1 MEETLLN
8 HYQTQLDSQDTWGVN
23 DLAEFFGVSHQ
34 TVRRRIDDGEITAKK
49 KETETG
55 YTWEVPAGEIKRNLA
70 QSQTLQQY
78 LTDKLQK
85 QKDGPQI
92 ASQSSPNVNPDEG
105 IIPNLLERIDRLQDK
120 VESLR
125 EENGRLKAQNEH
137 LEDENKDLRARL
149 NEYIEPKAL
158 PAAAESG
165 RKEVLDKV
173 YNLSTVAGVIVQ
185 GWVEKEKNPEEEP
198 AA

>member
-34 TVRRRIDDGEITAKK
+34 TVRRRIEDGEITAKK

-55 YTWEVPAGEIKRNLA
+55 YIWEVPAGEIKRNLA

-78 LTDKLQK
+78 LTDKLKK
-85 QKDGPQI
+85 QEDGSQI
-92 ASQSSPNVNPDEG
+92 ASQRSPNVNPDEG